1 VLLLVRSPFHGS
13 APDPTNL
20 LLDVLESKEEGAFI
34 APFLPVICMAFPVT
48 RLRRLRRTAEL
59 RNLVCETRL
68 TPDAFV
74 YPMFVCPGEGVRKA
88 VRSMP
93 GVFNLSVDEAVKEAQ
108 EVHSLGVPSV
118 ILFGLPDKK
127 DEVAT
132 GAWADDGIVQ
142 QAARAVKNE
151 VPGLIV
157 MGDVCLCE
165 YMSHG
170 HCGIVKAAPQSL
182 GAAASDA
189 MNAVRVVSVRSS
201 AEKAKAIEAATGP
214 LVARASQPEYEI
226 VNDASLELL
235 ARTSVSLA
243 HAGVDIIAPSDM
255 MDGRVA
261 AIRSALDDAGFLNTP
276 ILSYAA
282 KFASGYYGPFREAA
296 DSAPQFGD
304 RRSYQMDGA
313 NVREAM
319 REIEADIEEGA
330 DMIMVKPA
338 MPYLD
343 VIAAARDRFELP
355 LAAYQVSGEYAMIE
369 AAAQNGWIERDRVM
383 MESLLSVRR
392 AGASIILTYYAK
404 DAARLLG

>member
-1 VLLLVRSPFHGS
+1 
-13 APDPTNL
+13 
-20 LLDVLESKEEGAFI
+20 
-34 APFLPVICMAFPVT
+34 M
-48 RLRRLRRTAEL
+48 
-59 RNLVCETRL
+59 VCETRL

-74 YPMFVCPGEGVRKA
+74 YPMFVCPGEAVRKE

-93 GVFNLSVDEAVKEAQ
+93 GVFNLSVDEAVKEAR

-132 GAWADDGIVQ
+132 GAWAEDGIVQ
-142 QAARAVKNE
+142 RAARALKRE
-151 VPGLIV
+151 VPGLIL

-182 GAAASDA
+182 GAAARGA
-189 MNAVRVVSVRSS
+189 MNPVRAVAVRSPE
-201 AEKAKAIEAATGP
+201 EKDQAIESMARI
-214 LVARASQPEYEI
+214 VADRRLADYEI

-243 HAGVDIIAPSDM
+243 QAGIDIIAPSDM

-261 AIRSALDDAGFLNTP
+261 AIRRALDSADLTNTP

-282 KFASGYYGPFREAA
+282 KFASGFYGPFREAA

-313 NVREAM
+313 NLREAM

-343 VIAAARDRFELP
+343 VIAAARDRFDLP

-369 AAAQNGWIERDRVM
+369 AAARNGWIERDRVM
-383 MESLLSVRR
+383 MESLVSIRR

-404 DAARLLG
+404 DAAKLLG